1 MLIDTHCHLDAAEFA
16 EDRDAVVLAARAVG
30 VSKIIIP
37 AVSPKNFTAVRDCCL
52 RYSLCFP
59 AYGIHPL
66 YLNRVDED
74 DLVGLKEWLI
84 TEAAGLKRP
93 VAVGEIGLDFF
104 EPDFDAARQEHFFIQ
119 QLKIAREFDL
129 PVLLHVRRAVD
140 QVLKCLRR
148 IKVRGGIA
156 HAFNGSRQQADE
168 FIRLGFKLGF
178 GGAVSHPGSSRIR
191 SLAASLPINS
201 IVLETDA
208 PDMPPRWLTGG
219 RNEPGELLQLA
230 EVLADLRSESL
241 EQVLK
246 ATGENALEIFHLPE

>member
-1 MLIDTHCHLDAAEFA
+1 MLIDTHCHLDASEFA
-16 EDRDAVVLAARAVG
+16 EDRDAVVLAAQAAG

-37 AVSPKNFTAVRDCCL
+37 AVSPENFTAVRDCCL
-52 RYSLCFP
+52 RYAQCFP

-66 YLNRVDED
+66 YLDRVDED
-74 DLVGLKEWLI
+74 DLPGLKTWLT
-84 TEAAGLKRP
+84 TEAKSLKRP
-93 VAVGEIGLDFF
+93 LAVGEIGLDFF
-104 EPDFDAARQEHFFIQ
+104 EPGFDAARQEHFFIQ

-140 QVLKCLRR
+140 QILKCLRR
-148 IKVRGGIA
+148 INVRGGIA

-178 GGAVSHPGSSRIR
+178 GGAMSYPGSSRIR

-208 PDMPPRWLTGG
+208 PDMPPCWLTGG
-219 RNEPGELLQLA
+219 RNQPGELLQLA
-230 EVLADLRSESL
+230 GVLADLRSESL

-246 ATGENALEIFHLPE
+246 TTGENVLEIFHLPE